1 MCWICLFFVSLSFFL
16 NHRFCENA
24 ELRASFHH
32 VKTLFSSPCPCLSA
46 LPSWHVHTCA
56 LCSRALSH
64 QLFCWLCVW
73 SNTHRPCSLL
83 HLCRPTQGLFLSQ
96 VKWQVHYYSVVD
108 SDLRQGLAVI
118 YWAAMG
124 CRSWIFCLSHSKHRN
139 NNSAC
144 SPHKWYFCRQCLMHV
159 TPVCAGA
166 GYPKQGK
173 PMHSSSS
180 GSTMKFFPA
189 F

>member
-32 VKTLFSSPCPCLSA
+32 VKTLFFFPVSMFICMSQLTRAHVCSVLTPAVLLAVCMIQHPQA
-46 LPSWHVHTCA
+46 LFPPASVQTHTGA
-56 LCSRALSH
+56 VP
-64 QLFCWLCVW
+64 QPGEV
-73 SNTHRPCSLL
+73 TGSLL
-83 HLCRPTQGLFLSQ
+83 QCH
-96 VKWQVHYYSVVD
+96 

-124 CRSWIFCLSHSKHRN
+124 CHSWIFCLSHRN